1 MDNRGVDIPN
11 FMKPAPKLSYGSI
24 NIIREQ
30 IAKRFDIDASAI
42 GYDQGPRSVDFSY
55 KGEVLATVSYN
66 WDKGCY
72 GSLQIKPIN
81 RDLVQKVDR
90 LEVQNRKA
98 RKLALKREESAR
110 KWKRIGIGGIA
121 ALVLL
126 GAMAMPP
133 HFAEW
138 VNAENETAQVQ
149 EIGPIMGTSS
159 IESVPNVVLEDWT
172 NYAISEVSKS
182 AGESEWEEVQTMG
195 NNMVSYYGIPVLSSY
210 YNMLDYQDQLVYYPA
225 EVVGSNPNDLS
236 RNFRNAA
243 YTFNE
248 ELEGSIFSQYTFDKS
263 PYVTA
268 IVADRNG
275 NVAQR
280 GEGTGEV
287 VDSNGEVI
295 VDVGDDYEY
304 DVYLNAAALDADLNI
319 NDLPADESII
329 VTRNGIS
336 QVYVTTDVAY
346 NILNNDGEYVAEN
359 ENSK

>member
-1 MDNRGVDIPN
+1 
-11 FMKPAPKLSYGSI
+11 MKK
-24 NIIREQ
+24 
-30 IAKRFDIDASAI
+30 
-42 GYDQGPRSVDFSY
+42 
-55 KGEVLATVSYN
+55 
-66 WDKGCY
+66 
-72 GSLQIKPIN
+72 
-81 RDLVQKVDR
+81 
-90 LEVQNRKA
+90 
-98 RKLALKREESAR
+98 EESAR
-110 KWKRIGIGGIA
+110 KWKKIGVGGIA
-121 ALVLL
+121 VLVLL
-126 GAMAMPP
+126 GAMIMPP

-138 VNAENETAQVQ
+138 VNAANETAQVQ
-149 EIGPIMGTSS
+149 EVGPVMGYSS

-182 AGESEWEEVQTMG
+182 SRDSEWEEVKTMG
-195 NNMVSYYGIPVLSSY
+195 NNIVSYYGIPVLSSY

-225 EVVGSNPNDLS
+225 EIVGSNPTDLS

-287 VDSNGEVI
+287 VDANG
-295 VDVGDDYEY
+295 DVYEY
-304 DVYLNAAALDADLNI
+304 DVYLNAAALDADLDI
-319 NDLPADESII
+319 NSLPADDSII
-329 VTRNGIS
+329 VTNNGIS
-336 QVYVTTDVAY
+336 QVYVSTDVAY

-359 ENSK
+359 ENSR